1 MQQQKVTLSFF
12 RFSGAA
18 NRWWAFGMMGKAP
31 GLIRELPGSPF
42 AKMMGS
48 GGGSGFSIFPNL
60 GISCLIH
67 APAPAAPATPP
78 APAPAPAAQTRFI
91 ASPSPDFQDSD
102 PMQDHPS
109 PDFQDS
115 DPMQDH
121 PQFTPP
127 SAQTRLI
134 PPPAQTRLI
143 ASLQAKCAEH
153 LTLTL
158 QPIKSDGKWDGT
170 NPFQSDPDFDPAGR
184 PIAILTRATIRPSRL
199 IRFWRSVPNSSEM
212 ILRQPGH
219 LFSIGVGELPL
230 IQQATFSLWENLD
243 AVKRYAYREGP
254 HKKVVQQTRKYD
266 WYSEELFARFVVTG
280 MEGTWGGL
288 EKTLAASLQQ

>member
-1 MQQQKVTLSFF
+1 MQQQKVTLSLF
-12 RFSGAA
+12 RFSVTA

-60 GISCLIH
+60 GIYCLIH
-67 APAPAAPATPP
+67 AAPAAAPP
-78 APAPAPAAQTRFI
+78 APVQTRFI
-91 ASPSPDFQDSD
+91 ASPSSDFQDSD
-102 PMQDHPS
+102 PMQD
-109 PDFQDS
+109 QTRL
-115 DPMQDH
+115 
-121 PQFTPP
+121 TPP
-127 SAQTRLI
+127 PAQTQLI
-134 PPPAQTRLI
+134 PPPAQTRSI

-153 LTLTL
+153 LTLHL